1 MACLSPS
8 PSGRRL
14 SELLEEKQEPFVL
27 DLHLLEKGCSS
38 RLLDGGY
45 DTALCWPAAGNDP
58 AAAVLRRL
66 TSKRKN
72 KPANNKKNKPPQ
84 QPATAGGG
92 GLLHLL
98 LSKILRGRA
107 PPPKPAALQF
117 SDSFKISAAGVA
129 PAPPSPSAV
138 KTAAAGDDKEECG
151 CCSDDGEYSY
161 SDDEKQQLSPVSVLE
176 PHPFEVSSPGRRHG
190 GGGGGKVSPSRS
202 AAMDVFRELLDAAYS
217 PALLT
222 HLLAKTTDDLLLLDD
237 AAAGDE
243 DDDGYYYYRSSP
255 KSRRDGEDSAAAA
268 AAAYWDEHRG
278 ELARVSE
285 LVAAEVPASKVAAGD
300 VVPERQDVG
309 GEVEA
314 AVFDAL
320 VMELVADLRSS
331 CRC

>member
-38 RLLDGGY
+38 RLLDAGY
-45 DTALCWPAAGNDP
+45 DTALCWPASAGNDA

-66 TSKRKN
+66 TSKQKN
-72 KPANNKKNKPPQ
+72 KPASTKKP
-84 QPATAGGG
+84 QPAGG
-92 GLLHLL
+92 GLLRLL

-107 PPPKPAALQF
+107 PPPPKPAKLQF
-117 SDSFKISAAGVA
+117 SDSFKIAAVA
-129 PAPPSPSAV
+129 PAPAPCAV
-138 KTAAAGDDKEECG
+138 KTAAGDAKEACY
-151 CCSDDGEYSY
+151 SDDGEYSY
-161 SDDEKQQLSPVSVLE
+161 SDDDEKQQLSPVSVLE
-176 PHPFEVSSPGRRHG
+176 PHPFEMSSPGRR
-190 GGGGGKVSPSRS
+190 GGGGGKVSPSRI

-222 HLLAKTTDDLLLLDD
+222 QLLAKTDDLLLLDD
-237 AAAGDE
+237 AADDE
-243 DDDGYYYYRSSP
+243 EEDGYFYGGGGCRSSP
-255 KSRRDGEDSAAAA
+255 KNCGGDDET
-268 AAAYWDEHRG
+268 AAAYWDAHRA
-278 ELARVSE
+278 ELVRVSE

-300 VVPERQDVG
+300 VGPERQDVG

-314 AVFDAL
+314 AVFDLL

>member
-38 RLLDGGY
+38 RLLDAGY
-45 DTALCWPAAGNDP
+45 DTALCWPSSAGNDA

-66 TSKRKN
+66 TSKQKN
-72 KPANNKKNKPPQ
+72 KPASTKKP
-84 QPATAGGG
+84 QPAGG
-92 GLLHLL
+92 GLLRLL

-107 PPPKPAALQF
+107 PPPPKPAKLQF
-117 SDSFKISAAGVA
+117 SDSFKMAAVA
-129 PAPPSPSAV
+129 PAPAPCAV
-138 KTAAAGDDKEECG
+138 KTAAGDAKEACY
-151 CCSDDGEYSY
+151 SDDGEHSY
-161 SDDEKQQLSPVSVLE
+161 SDDDEKQQLSPVSVLE
-176 PHPFEVSSPGRRHG
+176 PHPFEMSSPGRR

-202 AAMDVFRELLDAAYS
+202 AAMDVFRELLDAAHS

-222 HLLAKTTDDLLLLDD
+222 QLLAKTDDLLHLD
-237 AAAGDE
+237 AAADVAEE
-243 DDDGYYYYRSSP
+243 DDDYYYGGGC
-255 KSRRDGEDSAAAA
+255 RDDETA
-268 AAAYWDEHRG
+268 AAAYWDAHRA
-278 ELARVSE
+278 ELVQVSE

-300 VVPERQDVG
+300 VGPERQDVG

-314 AVFDAL
+314 AVFDLL